1 MINDI
6 VIITPAA
13 TTISN
18 IRYHKKNLINSSGV
32 TCAAP
37 D

>member
-18 IRYHKKNLINSSGV
+18 TRYHKKKSNKFFRS

-37 D
+37 A